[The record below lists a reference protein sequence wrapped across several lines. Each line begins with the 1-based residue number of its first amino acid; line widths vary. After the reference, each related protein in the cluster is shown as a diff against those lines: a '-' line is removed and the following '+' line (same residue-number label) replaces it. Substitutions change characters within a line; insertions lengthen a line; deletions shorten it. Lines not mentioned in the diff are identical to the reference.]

1 MLRMRETMRWTTLVL
16 PLIALGLSV
25 TGCAAIRA
33 HQAAETEQVLAAAG
47 FQVKPADTPEKLAH
61 LQTLTPRKVVRYV
74 RDGQPQ
80 YVYADPETCKCLYVG
95 DEQRYQKFQEL
106 SLQKK
111 IADEQLSAAQANW
124 DASMDWGAGARGVG
138 DRKETLRHR
147 CGTAS
152 SRLSSR
158 PSWSSWVRRSRE
170 DRRHGTG
177 RPRAAAPEC
186 GRAPGGRLILPL
198 ASAAS

>member
-16 PLIALGLSV
+16 PVVVLALSV

-33 HQAAETEQVLAAAG
+33 HQTAETERVLAAAG

-61 LQTLTPRKVVRYV
+61 PQTLTPRKVVRYV

-111 IADEQLSAAQANW
+111 IADEQMSAAQANRE
-124 DASMDWGAGARGVG
+124 ASMNWWGGWGPWG
-138 DRKETLRHR
+138 
-147 CGTAS
+147 
-152 SRLSSR
+152 
-158 PSWSSWVRRSRE
+158 W
-170 DRRHGTG
+170 
-177 RPRAAAPEC
+177 
-186 GRAPGGRLILPL
+186 
-198 ASAAS
+198 